1 MSFEQYITAFNF
13 EKPFEIGI
21 NEVSDKRI
29 TNEWEGTDTILA
41 RLFSL
46 ANVFDT
52 ELEFVTELDK
62 DYSLK
67 RIVMNVYREHD
78 DNHQGIGSD
87 KTKQGTIKYGNDI
100 KGILKKSDITELYTA
115 IRPTGNNDLTLADL
129 DKSEFDANGNLE
141 YSSPKGTIEILAPQA
156 RDRFPSTLMADI
168 NGRYICKV
176 WTYDTD
182 NVNTLY
188 GQALAQLK
196 KNCIPQVSY
205 TVDGYI
211 DADIGDT
218 FVIED
223 SEYKPTL
230 YLKAR
235 ITEQQISFVNKD
247 NCKTTFDNFEELES
261 QVNSSLL
268 NEMKDLIAQNKIY
281 DANII
286 SNNGI
291 LFKNDDDQTILT
303 ALIKNNGVDI
313 TSKFEIIWYAQ
324 DGEILSKEKELLVKS
339 SDFIDKKT
347 YYFDGYINNSVKATC
362 EVTCINLRDG
372 KDAIVLHVSSS
383 NGTSFKNSDISTTF
397 TVSIIVGDKRIENSN
412 DMYNIFGKNARIIWK
427 VKRMNED
434 EFKELLSTDERISD
448 NGFIL
453 TITTR
458 DVYIKSTFTCDFDY

>member
-1 MSFEQYITAFNF
+1 M
-13 EKPFEIGI
+13 
-21 NEVSDKRI
+21 
-29 TNEWEGTDTILA
+29 
-41 RLFSL
+41 
-46 ANVFDT
+46 
-52 ELEFVTELDK
+52 
-62 DYSLK
+62 
-67 RIVMNVYREHD
+67 
-78 DNHQGIGSD
+78 
-87 KTKQGTIKYGNDI
+87 
-100 KGILKKSDITELYTA
+100 
-115 IRPTGNNDLTLADL
+115 
-129 DKSEFDANGNLE
+129 
-141 YSSPKGTIEILAPQA
+141 
-156 RDRFPSTLMADI
+156 
-168 NGRYICKV
+168 
-176 WTYDTD
+176 
-182 NVNTLY
+182 
-188 GQALAQLK
+188 
-196 KNCIPQVSY
+196 
-205 TVDGYI
+205 
-211 DADIGDT
+211 
-218 FVIED
+218 
-223 SEYKPTL
+223 

-235 ITEQQISFVNKD
+235 ITEQQISFINKD

-303 ALIKNNGVDI
+303 ALIKDNGVDI

-412 DMYNIFGKNARIIWK
+412 DMYNVFGKNARIIWK
-427 VKRMNED
+427 VKRMNEN